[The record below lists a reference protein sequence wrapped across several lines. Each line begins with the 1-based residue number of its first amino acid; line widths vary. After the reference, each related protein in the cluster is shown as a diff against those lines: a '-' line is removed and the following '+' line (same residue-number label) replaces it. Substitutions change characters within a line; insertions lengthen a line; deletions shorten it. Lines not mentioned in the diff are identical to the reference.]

1 MPSHMRLNHR
11 PSRYSMNLQVCSYML
26 YVLLNHLQNS
36 TQCQHVYMRLLMMHS
51 SLYHTSPH
59 SMSPQNM
66 YQWTYAPTTNI
77 PNTTRPP
84 MNNPNWYNSHYMYS
98 YMNANRM
105 LSLYHLKSNMNAYMI
120 HCRWML
126 MMYSTPMYNWSNN
139 NTRCRIYNN
148 RYYNCS
154 VYTNHCRTNQ

>member
-1 MPSHMRLNHR
+1 MSSYSNHHR
-11 PSRYSMNLQVCSYML
+11 NWYNKSLMVYWYMHCD
-26 YVLLNHLQNS
+26 LLNHLRNNIRY
-36 TQCQHVYMRLLMMHS
+36 QHVYMRLLMMHS

-66 YQWTYAPTTNI
+66 YQWTYAPTTNS

-84 MNNPNWYNSHYMYS
+84 TNSPNWYNNHYMYL
-98 YMNANRM
+98 YTNANRM
-105 LSLYHLKSNMNAYMI
+105 QSLYHLKSNMNAYKI

-126 MMYSTPMYNWSNN
+126 MLYSEPMYNWLNN